1 MLKFAA
7 KKSSQMTIVYTYI
20 QRSSLNIS
28 FFKNM
33 NNLNVVFFLLL
44 LDNKYEDINEKGCLQ
59 QKLKLKVGCKS

>member
-7 KKSSQMTIVYTYI
+7 KKSSQMTIVYIYI
-20 QRSSLNIS
+20 HRSSLNIS

-33 NNLNVVFFLLL
+33 NNLNVFFFLL